1 MTKQPH
7 SNLSRRERQIMDI
20 LYRVDE
26 ASAAD
31 VMEQLPSPPGY
42 SAVRAMLSVLEKK
55 GHILH
60 RKQGPRYVFRPVVPH
75 EQATK
80 SAVKHLLNTFFGGS
94 MEEAVAALISAKG
107 SKLSDEELERITRL
121 IENARKEGS

>member
-1 MTKQPH
+1 MSKQSH

-20 LYRVDE
+20 LYRVNE
-26 ASAAD
+26 ASAVE
-31 VMEQLPSPPGY
+31 VMGQLPKPPGY
-42 SAVRAMLSVLEKK
+42 SAVRAMLSVLEHK
-55 GHILH
+55 GHIQH
-60 RKQGPRYVFRPVVPH
+60 RKQGPRYVFRPVVPR

-80 SAVKHLLNTFFGGS
+80 SAVKHLLNTFFDGS

-121 IENARKEGS
+121 IEKARKEGS

>member
-80 SAVKHLLNTFFGGS
+80 SAVKHLLNTFFDGS

>member
-80 SAVKHLLNTFFGGS
+80 SAVKHLLNTFFDGS

-107 SKLSDEELERITRL
+107 SNLSDEELERITRL